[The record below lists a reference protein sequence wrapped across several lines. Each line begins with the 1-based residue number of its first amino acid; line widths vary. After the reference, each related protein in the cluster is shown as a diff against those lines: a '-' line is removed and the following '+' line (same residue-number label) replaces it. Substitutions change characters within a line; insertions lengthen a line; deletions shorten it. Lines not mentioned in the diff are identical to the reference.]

1 MKQIILT
8 IVAFAALGLAL
19 PPLPPSPAVDM
30 EKRDPAGEKPVPVTL
45 EAIRANRF
53 PRFLRPAADLPVAD
67 QVPAGP
73 PVPVP
78 DPVPDGLPDP
88 FLNSLLNGLLDSV
101 LNGLPDDL
109 PVANPVP
116 VLKETLSV
124 RSLLPL
130 FSSLELTTLPNLL
143 RKSSL
148 CDYFELIWKLK
159 NEVQCCTCNCA

>member
-1 MKQIILT
+1 VRSLFLLLSKLLELT
-8 IVAFAALGLAL
+8 A
-19 PPLPPSPAVDM
+19 
-30 EKRDPAGEKPVPVTL
+30 
-45 EAIRANRF
+45 F

-88 FLNSLLNGLLDSV
+88 FLNGLLNGLLDSV

-130 FSSLELTTLPNLL
+130 FSSLELTALPNLL

-148 CDYFELIWKLK
+148 CDYFELLWKLK